1 MRVEWRRISQ
11 EIIAV
16 FQGRN
21 EGYSSW
27 SGNREAM
34 ANSEIQDTPPDRCLR
49 EREMLFRFWGKHC
62 RSFISVQWNQ

>member
-49 EREMLFRFWGKHC
+49 ERDVIQVLG
-62 RSFISVQWNQ
+62 

>member
-27 SGNREAM
+27 SGNREVM
-34 ANSEIQDTPPDRCLR
+34 ANSEIQDMLPDRCLR
-49 EREMLFRFWGKHC
+49 EREVIQVLG
-62 RSFISVQWNQ
+62 